1 MCCNRGEQRDQKDKC
16 SDFITHIPRFT
27 RERALFIF
35 PSFIITLII
44 ICNVIPSGIGNLIT
58 SILLFIWFG
67 NVSFSFYKRN
77 ISEEESLQ
85 SGVIETETEYKQV
98 PLTSF
103 QPIVPPR
110 LYYLDALKACLT
122 ILVVIHHT
130 IGAFAGQGSLGLS
143 VGNYR
148 NAIQPFLS
156 SFQIIQQSYFM
167 SLFFFIS
174 AYFSPPTVIRK
185 GVLLFIKDRFTRLG
199 IPFLPFLLVLGPISQ
214 ISAQSI
220 IFNTFL
226 GYNPYSGPL
235 WFVVWLSIFHFGYAT
250 VAEAGGI
257 DRYII
262 LDIPSVAMIVFTGAL
277 LGFLQGLQLLFFPA
291 FPLMPIVWGSL
302 PFDILFY
309 IGGIIARRNKWLET
323 PLPSFLVVCAKIY
336 SAFFIAG
343 TFAFFYWLYT
353 VGGGVQL
360 LSTTYC
366 DAQTPSRGDLTTG
379 ESLLATFAILLGF
392 SIFSGIFTFS
402 MSISL
407 LDLFRQFCNNTS
419 SSFVKFFSDNA
430 YTAYI
435 IHPLLVFP
443 LTAGFVVFIRKST
456 GLPVDL
462 WANRT
467 DSYSCLS
474 VNGSNEEGALLAGVG
489 VVTLLSLLGTYALA
503 PLFRSI
509 PGAKQVLG

>member
-1 MCCNRGEQRDQKDKC
+1 
-16 SDFITHIPRFT
+16 
-27 RERALFIF
+27 
-35 PSFIITLII
+35 
-44 ICNVIPSGIGNLIT
+44 
-58 SILLFIWFG
+58 
-67 NVSFSFYKRN
+67 
-77 ISEEESLQ
+77 
-85 SGVIETETEYKQV
+85 VIETETEALTTEYKQV
-98 PLTSF
+98 PLSSSTF
-103 QPIVPPR
+103 PIQPIPSSSPR
-110 LYYLDALKACLT
+110 LYYLDTLKAFLT
-122 ILVVIHHT
+122 IFVVIHHT
-130 IGAFAGQGSLGLS
+130 VGAFSGQGSLGLS
-143 VGNYR
+143 VGNCR
-148 NAIQPFLS
+148 NALQPFLS

-174 AYFSPPTVIRK
+174 AYFSPPTVLRK

-199 IPFLPFLLVLGPISQ
+199 IPFLPFLLILGPISQ
-214 ISAQSI
+214 ISAQFI
-220 IFNTFL
+220 VFNTFL

-250 VAEAGGI
+250 VAEAGGT
-257 DRYII
+257 DRYMIF
-262 LDIPSVAMIVFTGAL
+262 DIPSFGMILLTGAL
-277 LGFLQGLQLLFFPA
+277 LGFIQGLQLLFFPG

-323 PLPSFLVVCAKIY
+323 PLPSFLVLGAKIY
-336 SAFFIAG
+336 SAFFIAS
-343 TFAFFYWLYT
+343 TFAFYFWLYT
-353 VGGGVQL
+353 IGGGVQL
-360 LSTTYC
+360 LSITYC
-366 DAQTPSRGDLTTG
+366 NAQTPSRGDLTTG
-379 ESLLATFAILLGF
+379 ESLVSTFATLLGF
-392 SIFSGIFTFS
+392 SILSGIFTFS
-402 MSISL
+402 MSISM
-407 LDLFRQFCNNTS
+407 LDLFRQFCNNTPS
-419 SSFVKFFSDNA
+419 KITKFFIDNA

-489 VVTLLSLLGTYALA
+489 VVTLFSLLGTYTLA